1 MLTRALHI
9 LMIGLLMVAC
19 GQETGVGSQETGARI
34 LEEAEA
40 ALANDSIR
48 QGETLLRKAIQLS
61 ETSEDWHTYYIAYQR
76 LAEALSQSNPE
87 EALRLMKKA
96 LAVYEQHPDDERRS
110 AEGRLQGKNYVILLD
125 YAGTYAAQVAFI
137 NEGAT
142 DYDEALDFIRRAYD
156 IAENQQM
163 TDLMCQTL
171 TSLANI
177 AWAKEDYRQALDYA
191 HQAESTAT
199 TDLRSTTLQV
209 LARSYLSLNMLDS
222 AETVYRQIEPG
233 NDVHLVY
240 IVQSNLAKIALR
252 RMGATQVE
260 DDVDEAFEQVEDFYY
275 KALEQKDQYYQETL
289 RQEMENQQLEY
300 RSQMYAR
307 TLFMIII
314 ASIFVI
320 LAIVLVVRYRMQAQR
335 QEREFEKSRLQDK
348 LYIQE
353 QEKQRLQQEAEHQK
367 TLLHQ
372 ANEVVAFLQ
381 NFILERTEVMKK
393 LNQSGDSLIY
403 LSPHEWSEIERTLN
417 AIDNDRFVHIREQ
430 YPNMQEDDIR
440 LCILTR
446 LGISNRTIGNIYCI
460 SISAVQHRK
469 LKLKKDV
476 FGESNPDI
484 TLEQILNSK

>member
-1 MLTRALHI
+1 MYMRTLYIFIIGI
-9 LMIGLLMVAC
+9 LLIAC
-19 GQETGVGSQETGARI
+19 SQPKQGANTQTAKSC

-48 QGETLLRKAIQLS
+48 LGETLLRKTICLA
-61 ETSEDWHTYYIAYQR
+61 EESEDWHTNYIAFQR

-87 EALRLMKKA
+87 EALQLMKKA
-96 LAVYEQHPDDERRS
+96 LAIYEQHPDDERNR
-110 AEGRLQGKNYVILLD
+110 VILLD

-137 NEGAT
+137 NEGT
-142 DYDEALDFIRRAYD
+142 YDEALDFIHRAYD
-156 IAENQQM
+156 IAEKNQM
-163 TDLMCQTL
+163 TDLKCQTL

-177 AWAKEDYRQALDYA
+177 AWAKEDYRQALNYA
-191 HQAESTAT
+191 HQAESVAT
-199 TDLRSTTLQV
+199 TDLRPGTLQV

-222 AETVYRQIEPG
+222 AETAYRKIDAG
-233 NDVHLVY
+233 NDVHLAY

-252 RMGATQVE
+252 RMGATLLE
-260 DDVDEAFEQVEDFYY
+260 DSVAEAFEQIEDFYY

-300 RSQMYAR
+300 RSKMYGR
-307 TLFMIII
+307 TLLVTII
-314 ASIFVI
+314 ASLVVI
-320 LAIVLVVRYRMQAQR
+320 LALVLAIRYRMRAQR
-335 QEREFEKSRLQDK
+335 QEKRQ
-348 LYIQE
+348 
-353 QEKQRLQQEAEHQK
+353 LQQEAEHQK

-372 ANEVVAFLQ
+372 ANEVVSFLQ

-393 LNQSGDSLIY
+393 LNKGGDSFIY

-417 AIDNDRFVHIREQ
+417 AIDNNRFANIRKQ
-430 YPNMQEDDIR
+430 YPNMQEDEIR
-440 LCILTR
+440 LCLLTR

-460 SISAVQHRK
+460 TISAVQHRK

-484 TLEQILNSK
+484 TLEQILNN

>member
-1 MLTRALHI
+1 MFTRSLYI
-9 LMIGLLMVAC
+9 LIVVLMMAC
-19 GQETGVGSQETGARI
+19 SQESEDRSQETGVRI

-48 QGETLLRKAIQLS
+48 LGETLLRKAIQLS
-61 ETSEDWHTYYIAYQR
+61 EASEDWHTYYIAHQR

-96 LAVYEQHPDDERRS
+96 LTVYEQHPDDER
-110 AEGRLQGKNYVILLD
+110 NYVMLLD
-125 YAGTYAAQVAFI
+125 YAGTYAAQVVFTT
-137 NEGAT
+137 EGSF
-142 DYDEALDFIRRAYD
+142 DEALDYINRAYG
-156 IAENQQM
+156 IAEKSQM

-199 TDLRSTTLQV
+199 TDLRSATLQV

-222 AETVYRQIEPG
+222 AETVYRQIDPG
-233 NDVHLVY
+233 NDVHLGY

-260 DDVDEAFEQVEDFYY
+260 DSVDEAFDQIEDIYY

-300 RSQMYAR
+300 RSKMYGR
-307 TLFMIII
+307 TLLIVIIAAMIILI
-314 ASIFVI
+314 ATV
-320 LAIVLVVRYRMQAQR
+320 LALRYRI
-335 QEREFEKSRLQDK
+335 RL
-348 LYIQE
+348 QE
-353 QEKQRLQQEAEHQK
+353 QEKRRLQEETEHQK

-381 NFILERTEVMKK
+381 NFILERTEVLKK
-393 LNQSGDSLIY
+393 LNKGGDSLIY

-417 AIDNDRFVHIREQ
+417 AIDSNRFAKIREQ
-430 YPNMQEDDIR
+430 YPTMQEDDIH

-446 LGISNRTIGNIYCI
+446 LGLSNRTIGNIYCI
-460 SISAVQHRK
+460 TVSAVQHRK

-484 TLEQILNSK
+484 TLEQILTSK

>member
-1 MLTRALHI
+1 MQPRNNDNSIAMLTRALHI

-61 ETSEDWHTYYIAYQR
+61 EASEDWHTYYIAYQR

-96 LAVYEQHPDDERRS
+96 LTVYEQHPDDER
-110 AEGRLQGKNYVILLD
+110 NYVILLD
-125 YAGTYAAQVAFI
+125 YAGTYAAQVAFTT
-137 NEGAT
+137 EGT
-142 DYDEALDFIRRAYD
+142 FDEALDYINRAYN
-156 IAENQQM
+156 IAEKNQM

-191 HQAESTAT
+191 HRAESTAT
-199 TDLRSTTLQV
+199 TDLRSGTLQV

-222 AETVYRQIEPG
+222 AETVYRQIDPA
-233 NDVHLVY
+233 NDVHLAY

-260 DDVDEAFEQVEDFYY
+260 DSVDEAFDQIEDIYY

-300 RSQMYAR
+300 RSQMYGR
-307 TLFMIII
+307 TLLIVII
-314 ASIFVI
+314 AAVI
-320 LAIVLVVRYRMQAQR
+320 ILLATVLALRYRIRM
-335 QEREFEKSRLQDK
+335 
-348 LYIQE
+348 QE
-353 QEKQRLQQEAEHQK
+353 QEKRRLQEEADHQK

-381 NFILERTEVMKK
+381 NFILERTEVLKK

-417 AIDNDRFVHIREQ
+417 AIDGNRFAKIREQ
-430 YPNMQEDDIR
+430 YPTMQEDDIH

-446 LGISNRTIGNIYCI
+446 LGLSNRTIGNIYCI
-460 SISAVQHRK
+460 TVSAVQHRK

-484 TLEQILNSK
+484 TLEQILNNKWK

>member
-1 MLTRALHI
+1 M
-9 LMIGLLMVAC
+9 MAC
-19 GQETGVGSQETGARI
+19 SQESEDRRQETGVRI

-48 QGETLLRKAIQLS
+48 QGETLLRKTIQLS
-61 ETSEDWHTYYIAYQR
+61 EASKDWHTYYIAHQR

-96 LAVYEQHPDDERRS
+96 LTVYEQHPDDER
-110 AEGRLQGKNYVILLD
+110 NYVMLLD
-125 YAGTYAAQVAFI
+125 YAGTYAAQVAFTT
-137 NEGAT
+137 EGSF
-142 DYDEALDFIRRAYD
+142 DEALDYINRAYG
-156 IAENQQM
+156 IAEKSQM

-199 TDLRSTTLQV
+199 TDLRSATLQV

-222 AETVYRQIEPG
+222 AETVYRQIDPG
-233 NDVHLVY
+233 NDVHLGY

-260 DDVDEAFEQVEDFYY
+260 DSVDEAFDQIEDIYF

-300 RSQMYAR
+300 RSKMYGR
-307 TLFMIII
+307 TLLIVII
-314 ASIFVI
+314 ASAII
-320 LAIVLVVRYRMQAQR
+320 LIATVLALRYRI
-335 QEREFEKSRLQDK
+335 RL
-348 LYIQE
+348 QE
-353 QEKQRLQQEAEHQK
+353 QEKRRLQEETEHQK

-381 NFILERTEVMKK
+381 NFILERTEVLKK
-393 LNQSGDSLIY
+393 LNKGGDSLIY

-417 AIDNDRFVHIREQ
+417 AIDSNRFAKIREQ
-430 YPNMQEDDIR
+430 YPTMQEDDIH

-446 LGISNRTIGNIYCI
+446 LGLSNRTIGNIYCI
-460 SISAVQHRK
+460 TVSAVQHRK

-476 FGESNPDI
+476 FGENNPNV
-484 TLEQILNSK
+484 TLEQILNN

>member
-1 MLTRALHI
+1 
-9 LMIGLLMVAC
+9 MIAC
-19 GQETGVGSQETGARI
+19 SQESEDRSQETGVRI

-61 ETSEDWHTYYIAYQR
+61 EASKDWHTYYIAYQR

-96 LAVYEQHPDDERRS
+96 LTVYEQHPDDER
-110 AEGRLQGKNYVILLD
+110 NYVMLLD
-125 YAGTYAAQVAFI
+125 YAGTYAAQVAFTT
-137 NEGAT
+137 EGSF
-142 DYDEALDFIRRAYD
+142 DEALDYINRAYG
-156 IAENQQM
+156 IAEKSQM

-199 TDLRSTTLQV
+199 TELRSATLQV
-209 LARSYLSLNMLDS
+209 LARSYLSLNILDS
-222 AETVYRQIEPG
+222 AETVYRQIDPG
-233 NDVHLVY
+233 NDVHLGY

-260 DDVDEAFEQVEDFYY
+260 DSVDEAFDQIEDIYY

-300 RSQMYAR
+300 RSKMYGR
-307 TLFMIII
+307 TLLIVIIAAMIILI
-314 ASIFVI
+314 ATV
-320 LAIVLVVRYRMQAQR
+320 LALRYRI
-335 QEREFEKSRLQDK
+335 RL
-348 LYIQE
+348 QE
-353 QEKQRLQQEAEHQK
+353 QEKRRLQEETEHQK

-372 ANEVVAFLQ
+372 ANEVVSFLQ
-381 NFILERTEVMKK
+381 NFILERTEVLKK
-393 LNQSGDSLIY
+393 LNKGGDSLIY

-417 AIDNDRFVHIREQ
+417 AIDGNRFAKIREQ
-430 YPNMQEDDIR
+430 YPTMQEDDIH

-446 LGISNRTIGNIYCI
+446 LGLSNRTIGNIYCI
-460 SISAVQHRK
+460 TVSAVQHRK

-476 FGESNPDI
+476 FGENNPNV
-484 TLEQILNSK
+484 TLEQILNN

>member
-1 MLTRALHI
+1 
-9 LMIGLLMVAC
+9 MIAC
-19 GQETGVGSQETGARI
+19 SQESEDRSQETGVRI

-48 QGETLLRKAIQLS
+48 LGETLLRKTIQLS
-61 ETSEDWHTYYIAYQR
+61 EASKDWHTYYIAHQR

-96 LAVYEQHPDDERRS
+96 LTVYEQHPDDER
-110 AEGRLQGKNYVILLD
+110 NYVMLLD
-125 YAGTYAAQVAFI
+125 YAGTYAAQVAFTT
-137 NEGAT
+137 EGSF
-142 DYDEALDFIRRAYD
+142 DEALDYINRAYG
-156 IAENQQM
+156 IAEKNQM

-199 TDLRSTTLQV
+199 TDLRSATLQV
-209 LARSYLSLNMLDS
+209 LARSYLSLNILDS
-222 AETVYRQIEPG
+222 AETVYRQIDPG
-233 NDVHLVY
+233 NDVHLGY

-260 DDVDEAFEQVEDFYY
+260 DSVDEAFDQIEDIYY

-300 RSQMYAR
+300 RSKMYGR
-307 TLFMIII
+307 TLLIVII
-314 ASIFVI
+314 ASVI
-320 LAIVLVVRYRMQAQR
+320 ILLATVLALRYRI
-335 QEREFEKSRLQDK
+335 RL
-348 LYIQE
+348 QE
-353 QEKQRLQQEAEHQK
+353 QEKRRLQEETEHQK

-381 NFILERTEVMKK
+381 NFILERTEVLKK
-393 LNQSGDSLIY
+393 LNKGGDSLIY

-417 AIDNDRFVHIREQ
+417 AIDSNRFAKIREQ
-430 YPNMQEDDIR
+430 YPTMQEDDIH

-446 LGISNRTIGNIYCI
+446 LGLSNRTIGNIYCI
-460 SISAVQHRK
+460 TVSAVQHRK

-476 FGESNPDI
+476 FGESNPNV

>member
-1 MLTRALHI
+1 
-9 LMIGLLMVAC
+9 MVAC

-61 ETSEDWHTYYIAYQR
+61 EASEDWHTYYIAYQR

-96 LAVYEQHPDDERRS
+96 LSVYEQHPDDER
-110 AEGRLQGKNYVILLD
+110 NYVILLD
-125 YAGTYAAQVAFI
+125 YAGTYAAQVAFTT
-137 NEGAT
+137 EGSFE
-142 DYDEALDFIRRAYD
+142 EALDYINRAYN
-156 IAENQQM
+156 IAEKNQM

-177 AWAKEDYRQALDYA
+177 AWAKEDYLQALDYA
-191 HQAESTAT
+191 HRAESAAT
-199 TDLRSTTLQV
+199 TELRSGTLQV
-209 LARSYLSLNMLDS
+209 LARSYISLNMLDS
-222 AETVYRQIEPG
+222 AETVYRQIDPA
-233 NDVHLVY
+233 NDVHLAY

-260 DDVDEAFEQVEDFYY
+260 DSVDEAFDQIEDIYY

-300 RSQMYAR
+300 RSQMYGR
-307 TLFMIII
+307 TRLIVII
-314 ASIFVI
+314 AAVI
-320 LAIVLVVRYRMQAQR
+320 ILLATVLALRYRIRM
-335 QEREFEKSRLQDK
+335 
-348 LYIQE
+348 QE
-353 QEKQRLQQEAEHQK
+353 QEKRRLQEEADHQK

-381 NFILERTEVMKK
+381 NFILERTEVLKK

-417 AIDNDRFVHIREQ
+417 AIDGNRFAKIREL
-430 YPNMQEDDIR
+430 YPTMQEDDIH

-446 LGISNRTIGNIYCI
+446 LGLSNRTIGNIYCI
-460 SISAVQHRK
+460 TVSAVQHRK

-476 FGESNPDI
+476 FGENNPNV
-484 TLEQILNSK
+484 TLEQILNK

>member
-1 MLTRALHI
+1 MQTKTLYIFI
-9 LMIGLLMVAC
+9 LGVLLMACSQQGPHSQTVAGC
-19 GQETGVGSQETGARI
+19 

-48 QGETLLRKAIQLS
+48 QGETLLRKAIHLA
-61 ETSEDWHTYYIAYQR
+61 EASEDWHTDYIAYQR

-87 EALRLMKKA
+87 EALRLMKQA
-96 LAVYEQHPDDERRS
+96 LTIYEQHPDDEH
-110 AEGRLQGKNYVILLD
+110 NYVILLD
-125 YAGTYAAQVAFI
+125 YAGTFAAQVAYI
-137 NEGAT
+137 NESSF
-142 DYDEALDFIRRAYD
+142 DEALDFIHRAYD
-156 IAENQQM
+156 IAKKNQM
-163 TDLMCQTL
+163 NDMMCQTL

-191 HQAESTAT
+191 QQAEAVAT
-199 TDLRSTTLQV
+199 DELRTGLLQV

-222 AETVYRQIEPG
+222 AENVYRKINPSD
-233 NDVHLVY
+233 DVHLAY

-260 DDVDEAFEQVEDFYY
+260 DSVAEAFDKVEDIYY
-275 KALEQKDQYYQETL
+275 KALEQKDEYYQETL

-300 RSQMYAR
+300 RSKMYAR
-307 TLFMIII
+307 TLFIII
-314 ASIFVI
+314 LASLIVI
-320 LAIVLVVRYRMQAQR
+320 IAMVLVIRYRMQAQR
-335 QEREFEKSRLQDK
+335 QA
-348 LYIQE
+348 
-353 QEKQRLQQEAEHQK
+353 QRQLQQEADYQK
-367 TLLHQ
+367 AQLHQ

-417 AIDNDRFVHIREQ
+417 AIDNNRFARIREQ

-446 LGISNRTIGNIYCI
+446 LGLSNRTIGNIYCI
-460 SISAVQHRK
+460 TISAVQHRK

-484 TLEQILNSK
+484 TLEQMLKN